1 MAAELP
7 RAEKSTFSIEEKW
20 NETKIRSE
28 PTSLNGGSSIHQ
40 TRSSRQCC
48 SLTICTTLG
57 IVIAVVVLGIVSN
70 VFLWLQVCDLRV
82 KLDSLNV
89 PSSSN
94 VKSDPVLLNNLQ
106 MLQENVSML
115 HGHIYDELQ
124 GIRDEFSTKITATE
138 SQLDSFANDTNAQI
152 ANLIS
157 DLNDVNRNLVSTR
170 ETFFASNT
178 ALEVDISQLNT
189 HANNTNMYLE
199 NLTSTLI
206 EVHDALQQ
214 NLSHVSDQFS
224 LQILTI
230 VSQLDTYTEKTN
242 EQLRNLTFAQNVLQR
257 SLVST
262 GEDFLASKSAL
273 EGDILR
279 LNAHANNTDVH
290 LQNLT
295 STLGEVHDLLH
306 QNVSVVR
313 AELTTKL
320 SEVESQLNMY
330 ANRTD
335 AQLKN
340 LTSIQGEVQQ
350 NLMSTR
356 ESFLASTSAIEID
369 ISGLN
374 AHANSTDVRLQNLT
388 ATLGEV
394 RDVLHQN
401 ISLVRRDF
409 STNLSA
415 IESQL
420 DTHVNTTN
428 AHLQNLTLDQNELQ
442 LDLAST
448 REQFLA
454 STLAL
459 EEDVSQLSTHANS
472 TDINLGKLAASLGEV
487 RDALEQNISLVS
499 DEFTT
504 KISVIGS
511 ELDTHAKRTDVQLR
525 NLTSTQNEIQ
535 DNLASTREYFLAS
548 KSATEEDILRLDAR
562 ANNSDT
568 LLEKLASTLGEVHD
582 LLHQNVSVVRAEL
595 TTKLSEVES
604 KLNTHA
610 NKTDAQLRNLTSTQ
624 SEVQHTLASTREDLF
639 SSKTAFAVD
648 ISLLTTHA
656 NRTDMRVKD
665 LTSTLGNV
673 RDALHQNLSHVRNE
687 LFVEISSI
695 ESNIS
700 QLNIHADTT
709 DTQLRNFTSAQN
721 EMRHN
726 LASTRENS
734 LASNFALEEEISQL
748 NAWANDT
755 KVHLRNNTYTLGELQ
770 NIVGQ
775 IQKLSSRQSRRL
787 DDSNMRI
794 TELEIEIN
802 GASTASSLYLI
813 ILFSI
818 SFFVSTVIVA

>member
-242 EQLRNLTFAQNVLQR
+242 EQLRNLTFAQNVLRR

-320 SEVESQLNMY
+320 SEVES
-330 ANRTD
+330 
-335 AQLKN
+335 
-340 LTSIQGEVQQ
+340 
-350 NLMSTR
+350 
-356 ESFLASTSAIEID
+356 
-369 ISGLN
+369 
-374 AHANSTDVRLQNLT
+374 
-388 ATLGEV
+388 
-394 RDVLHQN
+394 
-401 ISLVRRDF
+401 
-409 STNLSA
+409 
-415 IESQL
+415 
-420 DTHVNTTN
+420 
-428 AHLQNLTLDQNELQ
+428 
-442 LDLAST
+442 
-448 REQFLA
+448 
-454 STLAL
+454 
-459 EEDVSQLSTHANS
+459 
-472 TDINLGKLAASLGEV
+472 
-487 RDALEQNISLVS
+487 
-499 DEFTT
+499 
-504 KISVIGS
+504 
-511 ELDTHAKRTDVQLR
+511 
-525 NLTSTQNEIQ
+525 
-535 DNLASTREYFLAS
+535 
-548 KSATEEDILRLDAR
+548 
-562 ANNSDT
+562 
-568 LLEKLASTLGEVHD
+568 
-582 LLHQNVSVVRAEL
+582 
-595 TTKLSEVES
+595 

-624 SEVQHTLASTREDLF
+624 SEVQHTLASTREDLL

-709 DTQLRNFTSAQN
+709 DAQLRNFTSAQN

-755 KVHLRNNTYTLGELQ
+755 EVHLRNNTYTLGELQ